1 MTKAEAG
8 APARERLI
16 RAASDLFR
24 RYGQA
29 AVGVEAIVA
38 EAGAAKATLY
48 KAFGSREGLV
58 EAVLERRAAEWRTW
72 FFAEIARAGAD
83 PRARLARIFPALRL
97 SLDSNDD
104 GFDFFRGGAAEAPLK
119 EIARAHEEA
128 LRAEFERLA
137 RDLGAPAPGVLA
149 RRILLLFDGAVAGAA
164 RDGTGEA
171 ADLAHDM
178 LGRMIDE
185 IRT

>member
-1 MTKAEAG
+1 MTKAEPD

-24 RYGQA
+24 RYGLA

-58 EAVLERRAAEWRTW
+58 EAVLERRAAQWRAW
-72 FFAEIARAGAD
+72 FFAELGKAGAD

-97 SLDSNDD
+97 WLDSGDAD
-104 GFDFFRGGAAEAPLK
+104 FDFLRAGIAEAPLRVV
-119 EIARAHEEA
+119 ARAHNDA
-128 LRAEFERLA
+128 LRTEFERLA
-137 RDLGAPAPGVLA
+137 RDLGAPAPGALA
-149 RRILLLFDGAVAGAA
+149 RRILLLVDGAVAGAA
-164 RDGTGEA
+164 LDGTGEA
-171 ADLAHDM
+171 AGVAQDM
-178 LGRMIDE
+178 LQRMIDE
-185 IRT
+185 IRS